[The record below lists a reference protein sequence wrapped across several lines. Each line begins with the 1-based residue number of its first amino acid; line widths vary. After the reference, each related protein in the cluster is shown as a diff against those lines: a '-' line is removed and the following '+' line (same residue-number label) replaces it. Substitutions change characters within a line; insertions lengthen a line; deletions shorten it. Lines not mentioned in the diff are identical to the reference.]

1 MASLVS
7 CADAQRTGI
16 EHGKATENSKAPA
29 EILESKHHKR
39 QNKSSTEEKQ
49 PQYCKKKFLNATFR

>member
-1 MASLVS
+1 MASLVN

-16 EHGKATENSKAPA
+16 EHGKATENSRAPA

-49 PQYCKKKFLNATFR
+49 PQYCKKIF